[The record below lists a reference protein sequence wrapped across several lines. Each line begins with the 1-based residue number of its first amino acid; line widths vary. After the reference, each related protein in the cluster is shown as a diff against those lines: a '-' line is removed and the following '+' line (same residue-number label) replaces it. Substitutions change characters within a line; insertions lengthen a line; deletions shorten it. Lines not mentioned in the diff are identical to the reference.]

1 MPNGILIVDKPLG
14 PTSHAVVASI
24 RKKLGT
30 RAIGHA
36 GTLDPAASGV
46 LVVAVGEA
54 TKLTAYF
61 TAHPKRYLATVSLG
75 TSTDTCDAEGE
86 IVARAPIDGDL
97 LTELRAQAR
106 GEPASGAVAAA
117 IDAERGRTA
126 QVPPSFSAIKTAG
139 VRSYARARKG
149 EDFELPPRNVSVIE
163 IDVVGAT
170 EESIDLSL
178 FVSKGYYVRSL
189 ARDLG
194 RALGVPAHL
203 SSLRRTA
210 SGPFTIEDAI
220 DISETAE
227 RIASAMIAVSAAA
240 ERVMPTVRLTDE
252 GALFASQGKKLT
264 RSHFAAAPPDG
275 VSAWLDAH
283 GDLVAIGKAIDAD
296 RFAVQRGF
304 SGTIASGQRGVP
316 GS

>member
-1 MPNGILIVDKPLG
+1 MHHGILIVDKPVG
-14 PTSHAVVASI
+14 PTSHAVVAGL

-46 LVVAVGEA
+46 LVVGVGEA

-61 TAHPKRYLATVSLG
+61 TAHPKRYLATVHFG

-86 IVARAPIDGDL
+86 IVARAPIGDDVVA
-97 LTELRAQAR
+97 ELRALA
-106 GEPASGAVAAA
+106 PAHGKIAAA

-126 QVPPSFSAIKTAG
+126 QVPPSFSAIKVQG
-139 VRSYARARKG
+139 RRSYARARKG
-149 EDFELPPRNVSVIE
+149 EDFELPSRNVSVIA
-163 IDVVGAT
+163 IAVVGAT
-170 EESIDLSL
+170 DESIDLSL
-178 FVSKGYYVRSL
+178 FVSKGYYVRAL

-194 RALGVPAHL
+194 QALGVPAHL
-203 SSLRRTA
+203 SALRRTA
-210 SGPFTIEDAI
+210 SGPFTIDEAI
-220 DISETAE
+220 DLAESAE
-227 RIASAMIAVSAAA
+227 RFSSAMIAVSAAA
-240 ERVMPTVRLTDE
+240 ERVMPAVCLTDE

-264 RSHFAAAPPDG
+264 PAHFVAPPPDG
-275 VSAWLDAH
+275 ISAWLDAR

-304 SGTIASGQRGVP
+304 SCAAPVGETP
-316 GS
+316 T